1 MEFPQKMP
9 KEVTHYAPQRLDKS
23 ANADARIAAVKALAA
38 LSLPVGTPREM
49 KEESV

>member
-1 MEFPQKMP
+1 MKFPRKMP
-9 KEVTHYAPQRLDKS
+9 KEVTQDAPQRLDKS
-23 ANADARIAAVKALAA
+23 ADADARIAAVKALAA